1 MSFSARVVPLL
12 LLALLGVAIPVRAQ
26 APAKATPKVPKGTV
40 SGRVTIK
47 DKPAPGVPVGL
58 RKVIG
63 GGMPEPFL
71 QATTDQNGVYRITN
85 VTPGTYD
92 VLPAAPAFIVADPGF
107 TNQRGKNVV
116 MGDGEDVEGID
127 FSLVRGGVITGK
139 VTDADGN
146 PIIQQQVNL
155 YSVDAF
161 SAQQPIRQV
170 YSSLNIQTD
179 DRGVYRFFGVN
190 TGRYKVAAGRADDVF
205 AGTNMSSRL
214 IYKQV
219 FHPDAVEHE
228 KAKIID
234 VREGSEANDVD
245 IKLGR
250 TLQTFSASGRVV
262 NSENGLPVT
271 NVRFSLQRTVGQRF
285 ELVPSYGVSN
295 NLGDFV
301 IDGLAP
307 GNYSVFLF
315 PDPSSVMRAEPMT
328 FEIVDQDVS
337 GITVKLSK
345 GSTVSGVI
353 VFESENKQAWAQ
365 LQEARLRGFIT
376 PSTSGI
382 GIAVPPTPISP
393 DGTFLLNGVAPGRLN
408 LFLSTQSGFTGPKG
422 FMITRIEHEGVVRQP
437 GGFDIKEGEHLF
449 NVRIFV
455 SYGAATL
462 RGVVNVDAG
471 LMPQGARLFARLNKP
486 GAQVSFGTA
495 SVDARGHFLMEGVP
509 AGVYEV
515 VVFLSGVP
523 TSGPQPSVKQ
533 EVTLQDNAVTE
544 VSLTLNLSQQPEP

>member
-58 RKVIG
+58 RKVIS
-63 GGMPEPFL
+63 GGMAEPFL
-71 QATTDQNGVYRITN
+71 KGITDQNGVYRITN
-85 VTPGTYD
+85 VAPGTYD
-92 VLPAAPAFIVADPGF
+92 VMPSAPAFVVADSG
-107 TNQRGKNVV
+107 NQRAKNVV
-116 MGDGEDVEGID
+116 MGEGEDVEGID
-127 FSLVRGGVITGK
+127 FTLVRGGVITGK
-139 VTDADGN
+139 VTDADGH

-155 YSVDAF
+155 YTVEAF
-161 SAQQPIRQV
+161 STQQPIRQV
-170 YSSLNIQTD
+170 YASLNTQTD
-179 DRGVYRFFGVN
+179 DRGVYRFFGLT
-190 TGRYKVAAGRADDVF
+190 TGRYKVAAGRADDVY
-205 AGTNMSSRL
+205 AGTNMAARV

-234 VREGSEANDVD
+234 VSEGSAANDVD

-250 TLQTFSASGRVV
+250 ALQTFSASGRVV
-262 NSENGLPVT
+262 NSETGLPIT

-307 GNYSVFLF
+307 GNYSVFLY
-315 PDPSSVMRAEPMT
+315 PDPSSVMRVEPMT

-353 VFESENKQAWAQ
+353 VFEHENKQAWAQ
-365 LQEARLRGFIT
+365 LLELRLRGYVT
-376 PSTSGI
+376 PNTGI
-382 GIAVPPTPISP
+382 GVSVQPTPISA
-393 DGTFLLNGVAPGRLN
+393 DGTFVLSGLSPGNLN
-408 LFLSTQSGFTGPKG
+408 LFLSTPTGFNAPKG
-422 FMITRIEHEGVVRQP
+422 FLITRIEHEGVVRQP
-437 GGFDIKEGEHLF
+437 SILEIKEGEHLF
-449 NVRIFV
+449 NVRVFV

-471 LMPQGARLFARLNKP
+471 LMPQGARLFARLTKP
-486 GAQVSFGTA
+486 GMQVPIGA
-495 SVDARGHFLMEGVP
+495 VPVDARGHFLMEAIP

-515 VVFLSGVP
+515 MVFLSGRP
-523 TSGPQPSVKQ
+523 TSGRAPSIKQ
-533 EVTLQDNAVTE
+533 EVTLQDNTVTE
-544 VSLTLNLSQQPEP
+544 VSLTLDLSEQIKP